1 MPQSIPRL
9 LVRRLSNAV
18 LHEVS
23 FQLGAGEIVC
33 IRGASG
39 AGKSR
44 LLRAICDLDENR
56 GEVRLDDTSREA
68 IAAPRWRR
76 LAALLPAESTWW
88 EDTPGAHFS
97 RQPPYPPEDL
107 GLDAGILD
115 QPMARLSS
123 GERQRLALLRVLA
136 LEPRV
141 VLLDE
146 PTSNLD
152 AENGRRMEEL
162 VQRHVATTDASVL
175 WITHDAAQAARMGQR
190 TLTMAAGT
198 LT

>member
-1 MPQSIPRL
+1 MTQSSPRL
-9 LVRRLSNAV
+9 LVRKLSSAV

-23 FQLGAGEIVC
+23 FELAAGEIVC
-33 IRGASG
+33 LRGPSG

-44 LLRAICDLDENR
+44 LLRAICDLDENH
-56 GEVRLDDTSREA
+56 GEVRLDGTSRES
-68 IAAPRWRR
+68 IEAPRWRR

-88 EDTPGAHFS
+88 EDTPGAHFP
-97 RQPPYPPEDL
+97 RHPPYSPQDL
-107 GLDAGILD
+107 GLGAAILS

-152 AENGRRMEEL
+152 AENGRRTEL
-162 VQRHVATTDASVL
+162 LVRRHVDATNASVL
-175 WITHDAAQAARMGQR
+175 WITHDASQAARVGRR
-190 TLTMAAGT
+190 TLTMDAGT
-198 LT
+198 LA